1 MRFVLGM
8 AGLSA
13 ALLFGCSSEPEVE
26 APAPPTQPEQKPP
39 DVGEAI
45 QKRIEGKTEEALVL
59 LRELNVSHP
68 NSPVV
73 LTLLGRT
80 LLDAEDYPLAAFRLE
95 QAANLGAAP
104 ELFSEAA
111 EAHVLSGDDSAA
123 KQAYLTYLKAKPDDA
138 FAHLSLARALN
149 RLGEKDEALNVFLK
163 ASEKAGPE
171 DTLAT
176 ARLFLE
182 KAMYPQ
188 AEHWFRSAEQKAP
201 GASPAPFH
209 GLLEAR
215 FRLEDED
222 SVETIALA
230 MEKTHPGTLDDNPRA
245 DEVAE
250 LLQRRRGIDFFQK
263 GVSPAGKTASELAAI
278 LIGSTGNAA
287 QEPVVG
293 GTKLPPAIGGNQ
305 TTEPAEADAKL
316 PLARVD
322 ANATQEANASAPP
335 SPPSLA
341 DVFAKP
347 PEPAVPVA
355 LGFLEEAELAMINR
369 NYRGALLFTRRALRE
384 NQSDAEAWNLASQ
397 AHFLLGEME
406 TAEMK
411 ALEAVRH
418 APGDLGIHMDYL
430 RIARQTLPSHRYLE
444 ELERAHERFPASVEI
459 LWQLARRYHL
469 TEKKP
474 ATAAVLFRKLLTL
487 APEDHPLRP
496 EAERELRAMG
506 GTP

>member
-1 MRFVLGM
+1 M
-8 AGLSA
+8 AGLPA
-13 ALLFGCSSEPEVE
+13 TFAATALLFACSSEPEKE
-26 APAPPTQPEQKPP
+26 APAPPTQAEQKPP

-73 LTLLGRT
+73 LTLLGRS
-80 LLDAEDYPLAAFRLE
+80 LLDVEDYPLAAFRLE

-123 KQAYLTYLKAKPDDA
+123 EQAYRAYLEAKPDDA
-138 FAHLSLARALN
+138 FAHLSLARVLN
-149 RLGEKDEALNVFLK
+149 RLGKKDEALDVFLK

-209 GLLEAR
+209 GLLET
-215 FRLEDED
+215 RLQLKDED
-222 SVETIALA
+222 AVETIALA
-230 MEKTHPGTLDDNPRA
+230 MEKTHPGALDDNPRA

-263 GVSPAGKTASELAAI
+263 GVSPTGKTASRLAA
-278 LIGSTGNAA
+278 LLLGPAK

-293 GTKLPPAIGGNQ
+293 GTKLPPSVETNE
-305 TTEPAEADAKL
+305 TTEPVTGDDKL
-316 PLARVD
+316 PLARAD
-322 ANATQEANASAPP
+322 ANATQEANAS
-335 SPPSLA
+335 SPPPPTSLA
-341 DVFAKP
+341 DVFSPP
-347 PEPAVPVA
+347 PEPAAPVA

-384 NQSDAEAWNLASQ
+384 NQSDGEAWNLASQ

-406 TAEMK
+406 AAEMK
-411 ALEAVRH
+411 ALEAIRH

-474 ATAAVLFRKLLTL
+474 TTAAILYRKLLTL

-496 EAERELRAMG
+496 EAERELRSMG
-506 GTP
+506 GAP